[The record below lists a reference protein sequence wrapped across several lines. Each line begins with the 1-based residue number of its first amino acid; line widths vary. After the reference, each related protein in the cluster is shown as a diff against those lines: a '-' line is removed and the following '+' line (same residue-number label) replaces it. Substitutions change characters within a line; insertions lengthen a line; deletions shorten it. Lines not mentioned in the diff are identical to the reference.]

1 MQHDRACIEKRI
13 LKRVGK
19 YSVDRDRLIVIGTQ
33 VLEQSMDI
41 DFDYMITDLC
51 PIDLLLQRVGRLH
64 RHNRIRPFKLK
75 NPIVSVI
82 TTKGIDSASQ
92 AIYGTYLL
100 KRTQEVLPETIRLP
114 EDISMLVEKVYS
126 AQYVSGEDSDYD
138 AYQATIADKRV
149 RAQSFTIPAPGA
161 LPNDLSGFL
170 ATSSGSGLVRDSIMP
185 ITAILLSD
193 DDIKKKITLENMAR
207 REKLDRTIRL
217 PKTFAD
223 MLGEKDIA
231 VYIHNGE
238 GELDGKTI
246 AYDKK
251 GLRVVHVI
259 R

>member
-1 MQHDRACIEKRI
+1 
-13 LKRVGK
+13 
-19 YSVDRDRLIVIGTQ
+19 
-33 VLEQSMDI
+33 
-41 DFDYMITDLC
+41 
-51 PIDLLLQRVGRLH
+51 
-64 RHNRIRPFKLK
+64 
-75 NPIVSVI
+75 
-82 TTKGIDSASQ
+82 
-92 AIYGTYLL
+92 
-100 KRTQEVLPETIRLP
+100 
-114 EDISMLVEKVYS
+114 MLVEKVYS